1 MVRHLLV
8 VGVVMGG
15 CSGDRIGQSTSE
27 LHLSPPV
34 RVANQNGFYS
44 GTPTCGATKGV
55 ASIGTGWW
63 LPCDTLAC
71 PGGSTEFN
79 TFVNK
84 TQAQVECRLSV
95 LLKNNPTE
103 FNATPEGT
111 GCRDSSGTILSEC
124 PLYGGVRTC
133 WKSARQ
139 QVVIIDFEQPH
150 PMDLYKY
157 TNLNIRKKVENAYK
171 TRIRA
176 ADTTFPLA
184 TIGLYGTV
192 VPDGNGVVV
201 PGGAYDQ
208 GHAKL
213 VEAGTRGLFDPPLDT
228 LVPVLYPRFGCEEAA
243 VGTICTDPLSARPWC
258 DTAGN
263 WGSYEAYTELG
274 ILGSIDLAP
283 TPMPLLPLITTRVHN
298 ANSCFGPAGVLLFDM
313 VWDTN
318 KQISADEVWA
328 QTLGVQLETMV
339 HLDNDS
345 EDVTITAAAL
355 WTPDDTDVDVD
366 TSQTTNVVLP
376 EPNDGP
382 GTYGWTI
389 NDYTDRLCHD

>member
-8 VGVVMGG
+8 VAVL
-15 CSGDRIGQSTSE
+15 SGACNTDRIGQSTSA

-34 RVANQNGFYS
+34 RVANQNGFYN

-55 ASIGTGWW
+55 ASIGTSWW
-63 LPCDTLAC
+63 LPCDTKAC
-71 PGGSTEFN
+71 LGGSTEFN

-95 LLKNNPTE
+95 FLKQHDVE
-103 FNATPEGT
+103 FNATNDGT
-111 GCRDSSGTILSEC
+111 GCRDASGTILSEC
-124 PLYGGVRTC
+124 PITNGVQEC
-133 WKSARQ
+133 WQSARQ
-139 QVVIIDFEQPH
+139 QIVIIDFEQPH

-192 VPDGNGVVV
+192 AADGNGVPP
-201 PGGAYDQ
+201 PGGAYEQ
-208 GHAKL
+208 GQAKL
-213 VEAGTRGLFDPPLDT
+213 VEAGTRGLFDPPLDI

-243 VGTICTDPLSARPWC
+243 VGTICTDPMSARPWC
-258 DTAGN
+258 DTPGN

-274 ILGSIDLAP
+274 ILDSIELAAL
-283 TPMPLLPLITTRVHN
+283 PLLPLITTRVHN
-298 ANSCFGPAGVLLFDM
+298 SNSCFGPAGVLLFDM

-318 KQISADEVWA
+318 KQLSADEVWE
-328 QTLGVQLETMV
+328 QTLGVQLAKMV
-339 HLDNDS
+339 ELDDAS
-345 EDVTITAAAL
+345 TDVTITAAAL

-366 TSQTTNVVLP
+366 TTQTVNVVLP